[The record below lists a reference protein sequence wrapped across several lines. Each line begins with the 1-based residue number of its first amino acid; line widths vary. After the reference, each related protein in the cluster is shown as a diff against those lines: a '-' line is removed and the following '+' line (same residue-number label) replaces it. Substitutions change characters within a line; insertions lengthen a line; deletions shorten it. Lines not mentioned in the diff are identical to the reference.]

1 MSVEASFQGSVAP
14 PRAGGKRL
22 RPAWLPTLAALFFA
36 ALTFWL
42 GQWQLGR
49 AEEKRALQAAFD
61 AAAERPVAELAAL
74 TMPPPRYTRAR
85 VSGVLD
91 GDHQIYLDNRV
102 HQGRPG
108 YHVIVPLAH
117 ADGVVLVNR
126 GWLPRGGDRAAP
138 PPVARESG
146 VVTLQGLLVPARSR
160 YLELSARS
168 VEGSVWQ
175 NLDLDRFR
183 AGYHAELP
191 DLMLLQTSDS
201 ADGLARDWPRP
212 DAGVERHLG
221 YAGQWFSLTAAIAA
235 LYGYYGLWRRRRAS
249 R

>member
-1 MSVEASFQGSVAP
+1 MAASVL
-14 PRAGGKRL
+14 PRASGKRV

-49 AEEKRALQAAFD
+49 AEEKRALQAAYD
-61 AAAERPVAELAAL
+61 AAAELPVAELATL
-74 TMPPPRYTRAR
+74 PMPPARYTRAR
-85 VSGVLD
+85 VSGHLD
-91 GDHQIYLDNRV
+91 DDHRIYLDNRV
-102 HQGRPG
+102 HQGRAG
-108 YHVIVPLAH
+108 YHVITPLLH
-117 ADGVVLVNR
+117 TDGVVLVNR
-126 GWLPRGGDRAAP
+126 GWLPRGSDRAAP
-138 PPVARESG
+138 PPVAREPG

-168 VEGSVWQ
+168 VEGRVWQ

-183 AGYHAELP
+183 AGYRAELP

-201 ADGLARDWPRP
+201 TDGLVRDWPRP

-235 LYGYYGLWRRRRAS
+235 LYVYYGIWRRCRAA